1 MAVLNLGMAIFFCLK
16 HLIMKDRLL
25 SWLNLALMIDLFLV
39 LISFVWFAIAVV
51 GRTANLNLGLD
62 QWYFLWQPLFLP
74 AISILMAGAI
84 FSGVASWIS
93 KKLSSEGS

>member
-1 MAVLNLGMAIFFCLK
+1 
-16 HLIMKDRLL
+16 MKDRIL

-39 LISFVWFAIAVV
+39 LISFVWFAIAIA
-51 GRTANLNLGLD
+51 GRAANLNLGLNL
-62 QWYFLWQPLFLP
+62 WYSLWQPLFLP

-93 KKLSSEGS
+93 KQLSSEGS